1 MKTIAFLL
9 HNNFEQAEYEDV
21 NNQLKDKGYKTLLIT
36 TNKDKE
42 VQAMQQDVDKGDTF
56 TADIFVKDANVSDY
70 DAFVLTFWHLA
81 PVFNI
86 VSHSTNNQQLLM
98 RSLPY

>member
-9 HNNFEQAEYEDV
+9 HNNFEQAEYEEV

-36 TNKDKE
+36 TNKEKE

-56 TADIFVKDANVSDY
+56 MADIFAKDA
-70 DAFVLTFWHLA
+70 
-81 PVFNI
+81 
-86 VSHSTNNQQLLM
+86 
-98 RSLPY
+98 SLS

>member
-9 HNNFEQAEYEDV
+9 HNNFEQAEYEEV

-36 TNKDKE
+36 TNKEKE

-56 TADIFVKDANVSDY
+56 IADIFAKRRTAARPRS
-70 DAFVLTFWHLA
+70 
-81 PVFNI
+81 
-86 VSHSTNNQQLLM
+86 STVVDVRLSSLERAAALSGFTRRALLNQ
-98 RSLPY
+98 